1 MSTLK
6 DLIEEEKRI
15 KTLLE
20 EERRKVAEYLSNKRK
35 ETDDNLKIYEQE
47 LTQKIRMEVEQAEKD
62 YREQLELKID
72 RLKSIEQSLS
82 NFDEKSLIEL
92 ASKYYRLIIK
102 V

>member
-1 MSTLK
+1 MSTLR

-47 LTQKIRMEVEQAEKD
+47 LSHKIRMEVEEAEKD

-82 NFDEKSLIEL
+82 NLFEKSLIEL
-92 ASKYYRLIIK
+92 AGKYYRLII
-102 V
+102 